1 MDLVPPVIQIDSVST
16 PGSLILSWVSV
27 VRVLSAGKLFSCREG
42 TQRSG
47 AQLCLW
53 AKDEGPKGSLS
64 QKLCCFCSLPAL
76 LCRLVSAGPRIE
88 DGSLTCSGGQSPPW
102 RPPLLWSGKCTD
114 VSYNAI
120 FKFDIENFI
129 NATCVF
135 LDFQIFLS
143 SSLNSEVMLGYI
155 MRIFCMFL
163 YIVLSFRFLCGVL
176 HLTDMHTMN
185 YTWIHEVIS
194 AWDWYFSCVVE
205 VHW

>member
-1 MDLVPPVIQIDSVST
+1 M
-16 PGSLILSWVSV
+16 

-42 TQRSG
+42 AQRSG

-53 AKDEGPKGSLS
+53 AKDEGPKGALF
-64 QKLCCFCSLPAL
+64 QKLCYFCSLHAL
-76 LCRLVSAGPRIE
+76 LCRLVSEGPGIE

-102 RPPLLWSGKCTD
+102 RPSLLWWGKCTD

-129 NATCVF
+129 NATCVL
-135 LDFQIFLS
+135 LDCQIFVS
-143 SSLNSEVMLGYI
+143 SILNSEVMLGYI
-155 MRIFCMFL
+155 MRLFYMFL

-194 AWDWYFSCVVE
+194 AWD
-205 VHW
+205 